1 MVKHSAL
8 VLLVLA
14 TGIAQAG
21 IYSYRAEDGTIV
33 FTDEPQK
40 GAKTVKVEEP
50 MTVPAI
56 KTKREVMAQPKVE
69 TKPMWPEPQAES
81 LPSSAGEAPAY
92 DDSANTSWS
101 SDTQGITGKAKNKKK
116 KPASKAKKADA
127 SMITVEP
134 RKKKKSAEI
143 ANYRSLKVVSPTEG
157 SSRWVGGELTVE
169 VSLEPA
175 LQPEHV
181 ISLRVDGREVAV
193 GPEMQMVLPNIE
205 RGSHTLRAAVLDV
218 DTGKQLKTSDTV
230 QFQIHRPSKSQNSR
244 MLHPSIPKN

>member
-14 TGIAQAG
+14 TGLAQAG
-21 IYSYRAEDGTIV
+21 IYSYRAEDGSIV

-40 GAKTVKVEEP
+40 GAKTVKVEQP
-50 MTVPAI
+50 MTVPAM
-56 KTKREVMAQPKVE
+56 KPKRQLQPEVE
-69 TKPMWPEPQAES
+69 TKPMWPEPNAVR
-81 LPSSAGEAPAY
+81 LPSSTADEAPAY

-101 SDTQGITGKAKNKKK
+101 SDTQGITSKTKKK
-116 KPASKAKKADA
+116 KPAVNAKKADA

-134 RKKKKSAEI
+134 RKKKESPVGA
-143 ANYRSLKVVSPTEG
+143 YSSLRIVSPTPG

-169 VSLEPA
+169 LSLKPA
-175 LQPEHV
+175 LEPEHV

-193 GPEMQMVLPNIE
+193 GPEMQMVLPNVE

-218 DTGKQLKTSDTV
+218 DTGKQLIMSDRV

>member
-14 TGIAQAG
+14 TGLAQAG
-21 IYSYRAEDGTIV
+21 IYSYRAEDGSIV

-40 GAKTVKVEEP
+40 GAKTVKVVEP
-50 MTVPAI
+50 MTVPAM
-56 KTKREVMAQPKVE
+56 KPKRQVQPEVE
-69 TKPMWPEPQAES
+69 IKPMWPEPNAVR
-81 LPSSAGEAPAY
+81 LPSSTVDEAPAY

-101 SDTQGITGKAKNKKK
+101 SETQGITSKVKKK

-127 SMITVEP
+127 SMIKLEP
-134 RKKKKSAEI
+134 RKKKKTVEA
-143 ANYRSLKVVSPTEG
+143 AGYRSLRVVSPTAG

-169 VSLEPA
+169 LSLEPA
-175 LQPEHV
+175 LQSGHV
-181 ISLRVDGREVAV
+181 VSLRVDGREVSV
-193 GPEMQMVLPNIE
+193 GPALQMVLPNIE

-218 DTGKQLKTSDTV
+218 DTGEQLKVSKSI
-230 QFQIHRPSKSQNSR
+230 QFQIHRPSKIQNSR

>member
-14 TGIAQAG
+14 TGLAQAG
-21 IYSYRAEDGTIV
+21 IYSYRAADGGIV

-56 KTKREVMAQPKVE
+56 KPKREVQPKVE

-81 LPSSAGEAPAY
+81 LPSSAGDAY

-101 SDTQGITGKAKNKKK
+101 SDTQGISSKAKK
-116 KPASKAKKADA
+116 KPATKAKKANA
-127 SMITVEP
+127 SMITLEP
-134 RKKKKSAEI
+134 RKKKKSVEA
-143 ANYRSLKVVSPTEG
+143 ASYRSLKVVSPTAG

-169 VSLEPA
+169 LSLKPA
-175 LQPEHV
+175 LQPGHV
-181 ISLRVDGREVAV
+181 VSLRVDGREVSV
-193 GPEMQMVLPNIE
+193 GPALQMVLPNIE

-218 DTGKQLKTSDTV
+218 DTGEQLKVSKSI
-230 QFQIHRPSKSQNSR
+230 QFQIHRPSKIQNSR